1 MLHVIQNAER
11 HRYDP
16 ALFVILGD
24 QPDTLTHAQLFQ
36 RLLDY
41 VAAWQLSHYDL
52 TGSGR
57 AWLDVTDTGL
67 RTLLGL
73 QDSAETYMMWDAG
86 QRLSGWREVVET
98 VHERWVVRP
107 PTTEQDQR
115 GEDQQQEDQQI
126 WQS

>member
-1 MLHVIQNAER
+1 MLHVIQNAEQ

-16 ALFVILGD
+16 SLFAILGG

-41 VAAWQLSHYDL
+41 VAARQLSHYDL
-52 TGSGR
+52 TGSGC

-73 QDSAETYMMWDAG
+73 QDSAEMYMMWDAG

-98 VHERWVVRP
+98 VHARWAVCP
-107 PTTEQDQR
+107 PPIEQDQ
-115 GEDQQQEDQQI
+115 QENQPPQQI